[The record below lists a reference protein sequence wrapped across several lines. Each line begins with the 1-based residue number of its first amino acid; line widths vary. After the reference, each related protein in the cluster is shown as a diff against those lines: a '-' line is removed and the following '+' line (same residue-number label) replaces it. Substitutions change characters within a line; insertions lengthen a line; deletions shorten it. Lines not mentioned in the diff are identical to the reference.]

1 MRSFITLLK
10 IKTTEDLDFDQSIKP
25 PIVCQIGGTQP
36 HMTAV
41 AAQAIEAYGYNKV
54 NLSMGF
60 PSSRVSGR
68 QCGAILM
75 KHSSH
80 FSTV

>member
-1 MRSFITLLK
+1 
-10 IKTTEDLDFDQSIKP
+10 
-25 PIVCQIGGTQP
+25 
-36 HMTAV
+36 
-41 AAQAIEAYGYNKV
+41 
-54 NLSMGF
+54 MGF

-80 FSTV
+80 FSTVWVNSRSILLHSSVCYKS